1 MIRYI
6 RWQIILVVTGVALL
20 ATLLIYVALNF
31 STVWVPARG
40 GTYVEGVA
48 GTPRY
53 LNPLLSNQY
62 VVDGDLCALLFNGL
76 TKLDERGEV
85 VPDLALRWEVSD
97 DGLTYTFEL
106 RQNARWHDGRPVTAD
121 DVLFTVRLL
130 QDPDFPGSPDLSTLW
145 RSVKVEKEGL
155 WTVRFTLQQPFA
167 PFLDYT
173 TIGLLPAHI
182 LEGVTAAQL
191 PDHPFNRQPVGTGPF
206 RLAEIVT
213 EEGEPAYAILEANRQ
228 FYGPVPML
236 DRIQFKFYPSDQ
248 AVVRAYEAGEV
259 AGIGHVPPSALAWA
273 RTNPSLNLFTLPL
286 AGYTLVFLNL
296 RNDEVPFLQTP
307 EVRRALLYALDRQ
320 ALIDEVLDGQGIVA
334 HSPIL
339 PGTWAYNPEVR
350 KYRLNR
356 ERTVALL
363 KEDGWQPS
371 TSSESEWPTGWTK
384 EGRPLAFSL
393 LTADDPQQVALAEA
407 MAKQWATVGIQVS
420 VEAVPPTDLQD
431 RLTARQFQAL
441 LVELILPGDPDP
453 YPFWHQTQ
461 IEEGQNYAGYDSRDV
476 SEWLEEARQTTDR
489 RRRRELYWLFQER
502 FAEDV
507 PSLLLYHPV
516 YNYAVDQSVRGVEVG
531 PLNRPG
537 DRFRSVA
544 SWYIQLRRV
553 IRSEASA
560 RIVPGP

>member
-1 MIRYI
+1 M
-6 RWQIILVVTGVALL
+6 L

-48 GTPRY
+48 GAPRY

-62 VVDGDLCALLFNGL
+62 LVDGDLCALLFNGL
-76 TKLDERGEV
+76 TRLDERGEV
-85 VPDLALRWEVSD
+85 VPDLALGWEVSD

-130 QDPDFPGSPDLSTLW
+130 QDPDFPGSPDLSALW

-173 TIGLLPAHI
+173 TIGLLPAHV

-206 RLAEIVT
+206 RLVEIAT
-213 EEGEPAYAILEANRQ
+213 EEGEPVYAILEANRQ
-228 FYGPVPML
+228 FYGPIPML

-259 AGIGHVPPSALAWA
+259 AGIGHVPSSALAWA

-296 RNDEVPFLQTP
+296 RNDAVPFLQTP

-339 PGTWAYNPEVR
+339 PGTWAYNPNVR

-363 KEDGWQPS
+363 KEEGWQPS
-371 TSSESEWPTGWTK
+371 TSPGSEWPTGWTK
-384 EGRPLAFSL
+384 EGQPLAFSL

-407 MAKQWATVGIQVS
+407 MAEQWATVGIQVL
-420 VEAVPPTDLQD
+420 VEAVSPTELQD

-461 IEEGQNYAGYDSRDV
+461 IEEGQNYAGYDSRDA

-489 RRRRELYWLFQER
+489 RRRRELYWRFQEL

-516 YNYAVDQSVRGVEVG
+516 YNYAVDKSVRGVEVG

-553 IRSEASA
+553 IQSEASA
-560 RIVPGP
+560 R